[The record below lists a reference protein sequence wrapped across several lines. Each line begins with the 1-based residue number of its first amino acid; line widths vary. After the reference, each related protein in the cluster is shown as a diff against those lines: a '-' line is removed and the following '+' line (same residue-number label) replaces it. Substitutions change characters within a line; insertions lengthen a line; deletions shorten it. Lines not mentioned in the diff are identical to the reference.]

1 MWKSYKQV
9 FLGINEFRNFENS
22 NSNDFYD
29 IMIKCRSI
37 D

>member
-9 FLGINEFRNFENS
+9 FLGINEFFENS